1 MDQNRNS
8 KPAKPVSVKLLAFLL
23 PTLVVTL
30 SVIYVAIFVF
40 GKDVITSLLFTS
52 LESEVTADAQKVNNG
67 LNASFYYLNGIA
79 DTIERIDF
87 KSNEEITEYSASTI
101 GRYEMIPTGIYIGL
115 SDGAY
120 LDPTGWSPSDDYDPR
135 TTKWYQQV
143 IGNTNSYF
151 YFYDEPYFDSDTGNL
166 CATVIRHITLKD
178 GREGVL
184 AADLMLAAS
193 QEVLNSVQIYKSGR
207 AMMVTASGQVLCY
220 ENAAACGHLVEE
232 TPDDQLLQAIGTLV
246 NKEDGVVNS
255 VKANG
260 KTYYVI
266 SSTVNGTDWKVMLYD
281 ETSDVLSQVIRMVL
295 FIAVFTIIAF
305 VAVVVIIYFAL
316 GKMIKKPVES
326 LTKTISQIA
335 DGDFTVSTASS
346 GNDEIAYMT
355 NSMNDFVEEMRGT
368 LTTIKEVSDRLSSD
382 SKNSKTAAE
391 RLEDAAAQ
399 QSESMDN
406 IRDNMN
412 NMAKAISETAQ
423 NATELAQTVAEL
435 ADSENEVED
444 TMKRLVS
451 KADAGQKDMKDV
463 ADSMDNIIA
472 SMNEIADAV
481 DGVSDAAGEITKI
494 VDLIDSISSQTNL
507 LSLNASIEAA
517 RAGEA
522 GRGFAVV
529 ATEIGQ
535 LANNSTDATRQIAT
549 IISEMSE
556 RVNQLSERS
565 QGNKE
570 IINSSATSVSVA
582 ADTFREIT
590 KELGNT
596 TDILA
601 DMTDMMNRVNDVAT
615 NMASVSEEQ
624 SASTQEISDTVESVT
639 ATAKEVAE
647 FSENVAEASNSVAE
661 AVDNINERMA
671 HFTTE

>member
-1 MDQNRNS
+1 MNQNRTT
-8 KPAKPVSVKLLAFLL
+8 KPKPISVKLLTFLL
-23 PTLVVTL
+23 PTIIAVL
-30 SVIYVAIFVF
+30 AIIFFIVFIF
-40 GKDVITSLLFTS
+40 GKEVITNLLFTS
-52 LESEVTADAQKVNNG
+52 LKSEVTADAQKINNG

-79 DTIERIDF
+79 DSIERIDF
-87 KSNEEITEYSASTI
+87 ESNEEIIEYAASTI
-101 GRYEMIPTGIYIGL
+101 ERYEMIPTGIYIGMD
-115 SDGAY
+115 DGAY

-166 CATVIRHITLKD
+166 CATVIRHITLRD
-178 GREGVL
+178 GRQGVL
-184 AADLMLAAS
+184 AADLMMAAS
-193 QEVLNSVQIYKSGR
+193 QELLNEVRIYNAGR
-207 AMMVTASGQVLCY
+207 AMMITSSGQILCF
-220 ENAAACGHLVEE
+220 EDAEATGHTLEE
-232 TPDDQLLQAIGTLV
+232 LTDNQLLQSIGTLLTA
-246 NKEDGVVNS
+246 EDGVVNT

-260 KTYYVI
+260 KSYYVI
-266 SSTVNGTDWKVMLYD
+266 ASTVVGTDWKVMLYD
-281 ETSDVLSQVIRMVL
+281 ETTDVLSQVIRMVL
-295 FIAVFTIIAF
+295 LIAVFTVAALIGII
-305 VAVVVIIYFAL
+305 VLIYFAL
-316 GKMIKKPVES
+316 GKMIRKPVES
-326 LTKTISQIA
+326 LTSNIAKIA
-335 DGDFTVSTASS
+335 DGDFTVNTSST
-346 GNDEIAYMT
+346 GNDEIAFMN
-355 NSMNDFVEEMRGT
+355 NSMNDFVEGMRGT
-368 LTTIKEVSDRLSSD
+368 LTTIKEVSERLSSD
-382 SKNSKTAAE
+382 SQNSNTAAE
-391 RLEDAAAQ
+391 RLEEAAGQ

-435 ADSENEVED
+435 ADNENEVED
-444 TMKRLVS
+444 VMKRLVT
-451 KADAGQKDMKDV
+451 KADAGQKDMKNV
-463 ADSMDNIIA
+463 ADSMDNIIT
-472 SMNEIADAV
+472 SMNEIGEAV
-481 DGVSDAAGEITKI
+481 DGVSDAASEITKI

-570 IINSSATSVSVA
+570 IINTSAASVSVA
-582 ADTFREIT
+582 EETFREIT

-596 TDILA
+596 SHILA
-601 DMTDMMNRVNDVAT
+601 NMTDMMNRVNDVAT

-624 SASTQEISDTVESVT
+624 SASTQEISDTVDSVT
-639 ATAKEVAE
+639 TSAKEVAE
-647 FSENVAEASNSVAE
+647 SSENVAEASSSVAD
-661 AVDNINERMA
+661 AVDSINESMQR
-671 HFTTE
+671 FTIF

>member
-1 MDQNRNS
+1 MEQNRNAR
-8 KPAKPVSVKLLAFLL
+8 PAKPISVKLLSFLL
-23 PTLVVTL
+23 PTIIAVL
-30 SVIYVAIFVF
+30 AIIFIIIFIF
-40 GKDVITSLLFTS
+40 GKGVITNLLFTS

-79 DTIERIDF
+79 DTIEKIDF
-87 KSNEEITEYSASTI
+87 KSNEEIIEYSASTI
-101 GRYEMIPTGIYIGL
+101 GRYAMIPTGIYIGMD
-115 SDGAY
+115 DGAY

-143 IGNTNSYF
+143 IDNTNSYF

-166 CATVIRHITLKD
+166 CATVIRHITLRD
-178 GREGVL
+178 GRQGVL

-193 QEVLNSVQIYKSGR
+193 QEVLNNVKIYNSGR
-207 AMMVTASGQVLCY
+207 AMMVTSSGQVLCY
-220 ENAAACGHLVEE
+220 ENADACGHLIEE
-232 TPDDQLLQAIGTLV
+232 NADDQLLQAIGTQLAA
-246 NKEDGVVNS
+246 EDGVVHT

-260 KTYYVI
+260 KSYYVI
-266 SSTVNGTDWKVMLYD
+266 SSTVNGTDWKVFLYD
-281 ETSDVLSQVIRMVL
+281 ETTDVLSSVLRMVL
-295 FIAVFTIIAF
+295 FIAIFTVVALIGII
-305 VAVVVIIYFAL
+305 VLIYFAL
-316 GKMIKKPVES
+316 GKMIKKPVEN
-326 LTKTISQIA
+326 LTQTISKIA
-335 DGDFTVSTASS
+335 DGDFTVNTASS

-355 NSMNDFVEEMRGT
+355 NSMNDFVQEMRGT

-382 SKNSKTAAE
+382 SQNSKTAAE
-391 RLEDAAAQ
+391 RLEDAAGQ

-406 IRDNMN
+406 IRDNMS

-435 ADSENEVED
+435 SDSEAEVED

-472 SMNEIADAV
+472 SMNEIGDAV
-481 DGVSDAAGEITKI
+481 DGVSEAAGEITKI

-549 IISEMSE
+549 IIGEMSE

-570 IINSSATSVSVA
+570 IINTSASSVSVA
-582 ADTFREIT
+582 AETFKEIT

-596 TDILA
+596 TTILA
-601 DMTDMMNRVNDVAT
+601 EMTDMMNRVNDVAT

-624 SASTQEISDTVESVT
+624 SASTQEISDTVETVT
-639 ATAKEVAE
+639 STAKEVAE
-647 FSENVAEASNSVAE
+647 SSENVAEASSSVAD
-661 AVDNINERMA
+661 AVASINERMQR
-671 HFTTE
+671 FTIE